1 VWTPEDIAGNT
12 LPVVRKARTAGE
24 GAPERPNPIEEVKS
38 QRKARH
44 SMAKEH
50 RPVEGIRIKPRMTVE
65 DIVDQMQGTAFQARS
80 LGNAAKVWS
89 NMVSDHST
97 TIFLGLAGAMIP
109 AGMRKVMCTIIQ
121 RKMADVVVS
130 TGANLYHDIHES
142 LGGSHWQGD
151 ASADDRALEKKM
163 IDRIYD
169 VFASEE
175 SFEETD
181 GVIAEA
187 SAKMGPIRLTTRQ
200 YMLRLGRSLLPR
212 FAREGMVGTA
222 AKAGVPI
229 FCPAIAD
236 SSLGIGLLLARKR
249 HGGCPQLDLVADIDE
264 ITQMVQNSQNTGVLY
279 IGGGTPKNYIQ
290 QTQVIT
296 KLLGK
301 DKGGHKYA
309 VQVTTDSPQWGGLSG
324 CTLEESIS
332 WGKVSP
338 RARTATVHADATI
351 ALPLLVA
358 AVVSS
363 SSDALRKRERRSF
376 PYLSP

>member
-1 VWTPEDIAGNT
+1 
-12 LPVVRKARTAGE
+12 
-24 GAPERPNPIEEVKS
+24 
-38 QRKARH
+38 
-44 SMAKEH
+44 
-50 RPVEGIRIKPRMTVE
+50 MTVA
-65 DIVDQMQGTAFQARS
+65 DMLGQMKGTAFQARS
-80 LGNAAKVWS
+80 LGNAASVWS
-89 NMVSDHST
+89 NMLSDEGT

-109 AGMRKVMCTIIQ
+109 AGMRRLMCTLLGK
-121 RKMADVVVS
+121 KMVDVVVS

-151 ASADDRALEKKM
+151 FIADDRALGRKM

-175 SFEETD
+175 AFEQTD
-181 GVIAEA
+181 AIIAEA
-187 SAKMGPIRLTTRQ
+187 SAAIGTCRLTTRQ
-200 YMLRLGRSLLPR
+200 YVSRLGKSLLPR
-212 FAREGMVGTA
+212 FKREGLVGTA
-222 AKAGVPI
+222 AKAGIPV

-236 SSLGIGLLLARKR
+236 SSLGMSLLLARER
-249 HGGCPQLDLVADIDE
+249 YGGCPQIDVVADIDE
-264 ITQMVQNSQNTGVLY
+264 ITRIVRQSESTGVIY

-290 QTQVIT
+290 QTQVMA
-296 KLLGK
+296 KLLGD

-338 RARTATVHADATI
+338 RARMATVHADATI

-358 AVVSS
+358 TVSDSS
-363 SSDALRKRERRSF
+363 SQVLRGRKRRSF
-376 PYLSP
+376 PYLEP

>member
-1 VWTPEDIAGNT
+1 VLGD
-12 LPVVRKARTAGE
+12 
-24 GAPERPNPIEEVKS
+24 APRLIEEVKS
-38 QRKARH
+38 QFKANN
-44 SMAKEH
+44 SMDKEH
-50 RPVEGIRIKPRMTVE
+50 RPVEGIQIKPRMTVK

-80 LGNAAKVWS
+80 LGNAARVWS
-89 NMVSDHST
+89 NMVSDDST

-109 AGMRKVMCTIIQ
+109 AGMRKLMCTIL
-121 RKMADVVVS
+121 RSKMVDVVVS

-151 ASADDRALEKKM
+151 ALADDRALEKKM

-181 GVIAEA
+181 KIIAEA
-187 SAKMGPIRLTTRQ
+187 SAKMGTVQLTTRQ
-200 YMLRLGRSLLPR
+200 YLHRLGKSLLPR

-222 AKAGVPI
+222 AKRGVPI

-236 SSLGIGLLLARKR
+236 SSLGISLLLARKR
-249 HGGCPQLDLVADIDE
+249 HGACPQLDLVADIDE
-264 ITQMVQNSQNTGVLY
+264 ITGMVQNSQNTGVVY

-290 QTQVIT
+290 QTQVMA

-309 VQVTTDSPQWGGLSG
+309 IQVTTDSPQWGGLSG

-338 RARTATVHADATI
+338 HARMATVHADATI

-358 AVVSS
+358 AVAGSS
-363 SSDALRKRERRSF
+363 SEALRMRERRSF
-376 PYLSP
+376 SYLET